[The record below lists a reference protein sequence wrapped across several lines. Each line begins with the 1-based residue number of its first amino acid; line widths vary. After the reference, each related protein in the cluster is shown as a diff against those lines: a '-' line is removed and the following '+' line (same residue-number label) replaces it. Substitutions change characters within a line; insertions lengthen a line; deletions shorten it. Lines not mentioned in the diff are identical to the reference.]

1 MVNAKRILSI
11 YISFNLLSI
20 PTIYSQSRIG
30 DWNALTSFLEIRDIL
45 LIGDTIY
52 SATEGGILEL
62 SNNEYSV
69 LTTVH
74 GLEGVN
80 ISSIEID
87 FETNIWIGGDSP
99 NGFIQVYNTR
109 NRSSTMEFD
118 FGLSSVVD
126 INLIG
131 NTSWVLFNQGQESGI
146 MKFTFENKWQF
157 RDSYT
162 NFPFEGGRINCFS
175 VNDSTIFL
183 GTSAG
188 IYFSDNQDNLKDP
201 NSWNILIPSVNQ
213 EITSIEIMDE
223 SLFFSSINQIYK
235 YGLNNQ
241 LMSDIHYDNQS
252 EYINNLL
259 IHNNNLWFTDGE
271 KLNGT
276 YDGNEISITVNEE
289 ILSMVYD
296 RDQLILGTT
305 KGYKFIKY
313 PFTEFDV
320 TNLVPNSPF
329 TSRFSALT
337 ILNDGR
343 LVAGS
348 GSGISI
354 FDNDGWRNILEI
366 KQSGTSTINEVYNY
380 DYFIGDTV
388 GYDFGE
394 YIADLEQGPDGLL
407 YCAIRGSRVYSS
419 NPPRYSGGVI
429 VLDIDDPS
437 NIYTIDTTFLSYFT
451 TSNNSRPYQ
460 VTLDIEFDEGGNLW
474 IANPY
479 CTNGNNPIHVRSVNG
494 SWKHYGSSETSVK
507 ISQSPVSIEFD
518 SWGRTWI
525 SAFIAEEANLGVY
538 PNGGVYLLTFEGNPY
553 EPLDFSWQNIINSG
567 TVWSLGSGLNNRMY
581 YLTPTG
587 LNYFDLDNG
596 ANPIIRENDYPY
608 FPNISFGTGS
618 GLKIDANGNIW
629 TYSPTHGLHILLE
642 NTSYWPD
649 INGFRSTNSPLLSDE
664 VVDIEFD
671 EKKNL
676 AYIATGNGINVLRI
690 PFGNSK
696 NNFSQVKIFPSPF
709 YITSQKNMVIDN
721 LPYGCSMMITTLD
734 GKLVVNREYESLG
747 VNGDQIV
754 WDGKNNSGDYVSTGV
769 YLVHIYGP
777 NGSNSES
784 KITVVKK

>member
-1 MVNAKRILSI
+1 MVNAKTILSI
-11 YISFNLLSI
+11 YISINLLVI

-30 DWNALTSFLEIRDIL
+30 DWNALTSYLEVRDIL
-45 LIGDTIY
+45 FIGDTIY

-62 SNNEYSV
+62 SNSEYSV
-69 LTTVH
+69 LTTVN

-87 FETNIWIGGDSP
+87 FETNIWIGGESP
-99 NGFIQVYNTR
+99 NGFIQVYNIK
-109 NRSSTMEFD
+109 NKSSTIEFD
-118 FGLSSVVD
+118 FGLSSIVD
-126 INLIG
+126 INLNG
-131 NTSWVLFNQGQESGI
+131 YTSWVLFTQGQENGI
-146 MKFTFENKWQF
+146 MKFTFDNKWQF

-175 VNDSTIFL
+175 VNDSAIFL

-188 IYFSDNQDNLKDP
+188 VYFSNNQDNLKDP
-201 NSWNILIPSVNQ
+201 NSWNILIPSINQ
-213 EITSIEIMDE
+213 EITSLEIMDE
-223 SLFFSSINQIYK
+223 SLFFASNNQIYK
-235 YGLNNQ
+235 FGLNDQLLIEIHSSNQ
-241 LMSDIHYDNQS
+241 FED
-252 EYINNLL
+252 INNLL
-259 IHNNNLWFTDGE
+259 IHNNNVLFSYGAM
-271 KLNGT
+271 LNGA
-276 YDGNEISITVNEE
+276 YDGNEISISVNEE
-289 ILSMVYD
+289 ILSMVYN
-296 RDQLILGTT
+296 QNQIILGTNN
-305 KGYKFIKY
+305 GYKFIKY
-313 PFTEFDV
+313 PFTDSDI
-320 TNLVPNSPF
+320 TNFVPNSPF
-329 TSRFSALT
+329 TSKFSALT
-337 ILNDGR
+337 ILEDGR

-348 GSGISI
+348 GSGISVY
-354 FDNDGWRNILEI
+354 DNDGWRNILEI
-366 KQSGTSTINEVYNY
+366 KQSGTNTINEKYNY

-388 GYDFGE
+388 EYDFGE

-429 VLDIDDPS
+429 VVDIDDPS

-460 VTLDIEFDEGGNLW
+460 VTLDIEFDKGGNLW

-494 SWKHYGSSETSVK
+494 SWRHYGSSETSVK

-518 SWGRTWI
+518 NWGRTWI
-525 SAFIAEEANLGVY
+525 SAFMAEEANLGVY
-538 PNGGVYLLTFEGNPY
+538 PNGGIFLLTFEGNPY
-553 EPLDFSWQNIINSG
+553 EPLDFNWQNILNSG
-567 TVWSLGSGLNNRMY
+567 TVWSLGSGFNNRMY

-596 ANPIIRENDYPY
+596 TNPIIRENNYPY

-629 TYSPTHGLHILLE
+629 TYSPTQGIHILLE

-696 NNFSQVKIFPSPF
+696 NNLSKVKIFPSPF
-709 YITSQKNMVIDN
+709 YIPSQKNMVIDN

-734 GKLVVNREYESLG
+734 GKLVVNKEYESIG

-754 WDGKNNSGDYVSTGV
+754 WDGKNNSGYYVSTGV

-777 NGSNSES
+777 NGSNAES
-784 KITVVKK
+784 KITVIKK